1 MKEKYQEMIKDVSI
15 RLAEAVLNNEPDL
28 AKRALLLDGDI
39 SEITRQIGA
48 ESTKIILEKTVEQCS
63 DEKKKK
69 GL

>member
-28 AKRALLLDGDI
+28 AKRALLSDGDI

-48 ESTKIILEKTVEQCS
+48 ESTKMILEKTVEQCS

-69 GL
+69 CL